1 MSRSRKRAARQAEL
15 GEVEESAAATYE
27 RDPEAADEV
36 AAELC
41 DAIRDVVAYVLQPST
56 VWELCWSSAGSPTIM
71 DVQVLAADPLFSSLA
86 AGQRERLLDDQ
97 SAQTAV
103 ERGDG
108 ILPAVR
114 IREPQVRLAS
124 VAQLAAVFQECVA
137 PASLEA
143 STRRGYQALWRT
155 VLTWGIAHEIV
166 ADLLPM
172 SRTTLTALTQEML
185 MVGCSAGTIKNLWSS
200 IEDRHRRFGLAM
212 PPGRGR
218 RVQATL
224 QGRGGG

>member
-1 MSRSRKRAARQAEL
+1 M
-15 GEVEESAAATYE
+15 
-27 RDPEAADEV
+27 
-36 AAELC
+36 
-41 DAIRDVVAYVLQPST
+41 YVLQPST
-56 VWELCWSSAGSPTIM
+56 VWELCWSSAGFPTIM
-71 DVQVLAADPLFSSLA
+71 DVQVLAADPLFASLE

>member
-41 DAIRDVVAYVLQPST
+41 DAIRDVVAYVCAAALQ

-86 AGQRERLLDDQ
+86 AGQLERLLDDQ

-114 IREPQVRLAS
+114 IGQPQVRLTVGRSFSGVHGSGEPGGQHAARVS
-124 VAQLAAVFQECVA
+124 GAVAHG
-137 PASLEA
+137 P
-143 STRRGYQALWRT
+143 
-155 VLTWGIAHEIV
+155 
-166 ADLLPM
+166 
-172 SRTTLTALTQEML
+172 
-185 MVGCSAGTIKNLWSS
+185 
-200 IEDRHRRFGLAM
+200 
-212 PPGRGR
+212 
-218 RVQATL
+218 
-224 QGRGGG
+224 